1 VAGIPFVTTPLPSA
15 HGVLM
20 TGQSDVASIRIVAR
34 SSGTENKT
42 KVYIEVSDTDTPEHA
57 DALCATVAEETRA
70 WMRKL

>member
-1 VAGIPFVTTPLPSA
+1 
-15 HGVLM
+15 M